1 MIRTVTFGCRLPKA
15 DADTLNLESG
25 AVYTRV
31 LVEHYRVFRRT
42 GHWLSVGAACRIEDY
57 RGGPTI
63 LHAHSRD
70 AAQQAFYKAIK
81 TARTN
86 RRQGIDGKYPHKRK
100 RFRTTIWKNTGIRV
114 RDGVLLLARAR
125 GLEPVRVSLP
135 PYLVDLPKDGF
146 REARLVWNNATR
158 HYEWHLVVEDGQSPE
173 GSPGDNVVAVDLGE
187 VHPAALTDGEEAMVV
202 SCRAL
207 RSLNQYTNKRLAKLS
222 HKQAAKVKGSRGWRR
237 LQRRRSKFLAQQGRR
252 KRDIEHK
259 VSREVV
265 NWAVEREAGTVVI
278 GDVRDVADGKRLN
291 RRSQQKVGNWSHGRQ
306 RQYITY
312 KAAAEG
318 IEVALQD
325 EAYTSQTCPQCRHR
339 YKPTGREYSCR
350 RCGLLVPRDIVG
362 ASNILSLTLHG
373 EVGQVIPPG
382 TTKYRQPFGRAD
394 KREIEWSFSY
404 ESASRERGGKRS
416 PLDTGQV
423 ASAGVVALRTR
434 QSEEAAAL

>member
-1 MIRTVTFGCRLPKA
+1 LIRTVTFRCSLPKA
-15 DADTLNLESG
+15 EADALNLESG

-31 LVEHYRVFRRT
+31 LVEHYRVYRHT

-86 RRQGIDGKYPHKRK
+86 RRDGLGAKYPHKRK
-100 RFRTTIWKNTGIRV
+100 RFRTTIWKNTGMRV

-125 GLEPVRVSLP
+125 GLEPVRVGLP
-135 PYLVDLPKDGF
+135 PHLVELPADGF
-146 REARLVWNNATR
+146 REARLVWDHASR
-158 HYEWHLVVEDGQSPE
+158 HYEWHLVIEDGRSPE

-187 VHPAALTDGEEAMVV
+187 IHPAALTDGEDAVIV

-222 HKQAAKVKGSRGWRR
+222 HKQAAKVKGSRSWRR
-237 LQRRRSKFLAQQGRR
+237 LQRRRSKFLAQQRRR

-265 NWAVEREAGTVVI
+265 NWAVERKAGTIVI

-291 RRSQQKVGNWSHGRQ
+291 RKSQQKVGNWSHGKQ

-325 EAYTSQTCPQCRHR
+325 EAYTSQTCPQCGHRH
-339 YKPTGREYSCR
+339 KPTGREYACR
-350 RCGLLVPRDIVG
+350 RCGFLGHRDIVG

-373 EVGQVIPPG
+373 EVGQIIPPS
-382 TTKYRQPFGRAD
+382 TIKYRQPFGRAD
-394 KREIEWSFSY
+394 KREIEWSFPL
-404 ESASRERGGKRS
+404 ARGGKRS

-423 ASAGVVALRTR
+423 ASAGVVALHTR